1 MWYDTGDFTNDNGD
15 CCLGQPDNPDS
26 QLFGLVWLYF
36 GMCVTVF
43 LSLKNS
49 SNLSKSKLW

>member
-26 QLFGLVWLYF
+26 QLFGLVWFYF